1 MSTLIQGSQ
10 LREISLGRY
19 TQGKT
24 STITAD
30 TTYPVFTVAGG
41 EVLITALWG
50 KVTTAITDAGETL
63 TLQMN
68 NTTGPTTSLTQ
79 SSGDV
84 GTTDTAAGT
93 LILFSEDNDGAS
105 APGFLRGAGMPLRFV
120 ATTGDIELVVGTG
133 TGSEDGVIEWYC
145 TWVPLTDG
153 ATVVAS
159 A

>member
-1 MSTLIQGSQ
+1 
-10 LREISLGRY
+10 
-19 TQGKT
+19 
-24 STITAD
+24 
-30 TTYPVFTVAGG
+30 

-84 GTTDTAAGT
+84 GTADTVDGT
-93 LILFSEDNDGAS
+93 LILFSEDNDGDS
-105 APGFLRGAGMPLRFV
+105 APGILIRPGMTLRFV
-120 ATTGDIELVVGTG
+120 ATTGDVELVVGTG